1 MKRKHSQEHLH
12 CATDGESGRR
22 AIRDQEPDQI
32 IDLEKQYDELCRLR
46 DKCGKRSYS
55 AIRRYMVEIRSNK
68 LKAKGK

>member
-1 MKRKHSQEHLH
+1 MKRKHSQEHLYS
-12 CATDGESGRR
+12 ATDGESSHR
-22 AIRDQEPDQI
+22 AIRDQI